1 MIPQLYSRSRTF
13 QQLLAGFPCRIILT
27 SNYCIGRSVKSHSD
41 YEKTRHR
48 KKPTIAASDRLLR
61 SESQVFEFNSWDHVQ
76 WDEEQEEQA
85 KKIVKD
91 NSIVQI
97 DEVKSETLNNDVGK
111 SWDAFYN
118 VHQNRFFKDRHW
130 LFTEFTEIVEPL
142 PPTTDTEQ
150 PTKNILEIGCGVGNS
165 VFPIVEHCKNE
176 RVFVYGCDFSEN
188 AVNILKEHE
197 EYNPDRCHAFV
208 CDVTADEW
216 NAPFAPESLDTVLL
230 IFVLDAINPNKM
242 QHVINQV
249 YKYLKPGGLVLFR
262 DYGRYDLV
270 QLRFKKGRCV
280 QDNFYARGDGTLVYF
295 FTQEEVR
302 EMFVKAGFVEKQNL
316 IDRRLQVNRGKQIKM
331 YRVWIQAKYMK
342 PGS

>member
-1 MIPQLYSRSRTF
+1 MEEDSGNLRPQF
-13 QQLLAGFPCRIILT
+13 G
-27 SNYCIGRSVKSHSD
+27 N
-41 YEKTRHR
+41 
-48 KKPTIAASDRLLR
+48 RLLLDD
-61 SESQVFEFNSWDHVQ
+61 SNVFQHNAWDHVQ
-76 WDEEQEEQA
+76 WDEEQEQQA
-85 KKIVKD
+85 KNIVE
-91 NSIVQI
+91 NHSVVQI
-97 DEVKSETLNNDVGK
+97 DKVQSETLNNDVGK

-142 PPTTDTEQ
+142 PPTTDTTGSEQ

-165 VFPIVEHCKNE
+165 VFPIVEHCKND

-188 AVNILKEHE
+188 AVNILKEHD
-197 EYNPDRCHAFV
+197 EYNPERCQAFV

-216 NAPFAPESLDTVLL
+216 NAPFPPESLDIVLL
-230 IFVLDAINPNKM
+230 IFVLNAINPNKM

-295 FTQEEVR
+295 FTQEEVK
-302 EMFVKAGFVEKQNL
+302 EMFTKAGFVEKQNI

-342 PGS
+342 PLT